1 MLQIYVRA
9 NNKVGKIVELNIE
22 FEENYKELINYLI
35 KKDEVWIPFSSFD
48 MFEYHLLDKDKVHLN
63 FNIKN
68 IYFIWYYIKNNIDL
82 LESSYNTILDKD
94 SKTINTL
101 SIKSEKPVVRAST
114 TLATMSKRI
123 TKEDFKLLSSYD
135 YSKIELHYN
144 ETPNTE
150 AVIFQDL
157 QHLNISEIVDISRL
171 KNKKIITTTDD
182 KNLLHFDGYSAVK
195 IKNNYILWN

>member
-1 MLQIYVRA
+1 M
-9 NNKVGKIVELNIE
+9 GDIVEFDIQL
-22 FEENYKELINYLI
+22 EENYKELINYLI

-48 MFEYHLLDKDKVHLN
+48 MIEYHLLDKNKVHLN

-82 LESSYNTILDKD
+82 LESSYNTILEKD

-101 SIKSEKPVVRAST
+101 SMKSEKPIVRASA
-114 TLATMSKRI
+114 TLATMNKGI
-123 TKEDFKLLSSYD
+123 TEEDFKLLSSYD

-144 ETPNTE
+144 ETPDTE

-157 QHLNISEIVDISRL
+157 QHLNISEIVDTLKL

-182 KNLLHFDGYSAVK
+182 KKLLHFDGYNAVK

>member
-1 MLQIYVRA
+1 M
-9 NNKVGKIVELNIE
+9 GDIVEFNTEL
-22 FEENYKELINYLI
+22 EENYKELINYLI

-101 SIKSEKPVVRAST
+101 SIKSEKPIVRASA
-114 TLATMSKRI
+114 TLATMNKKI

-135 YSKIELHYN
+135 YGKIELHYN

-150 AVIFQDL
+150 VVIFQDL
-157 QHLNISEIVDISRL
+157 QHLNISEIVDTSKL

-182 KNLLHFDGYSAVK
+182 KNLLHFDGYNAVK

>member
-1 MLQIYVRA
+1 MKDLGIIVVEVAMISSGLLNEDVIIQKKGKKKTNII
-9 NNKVGKIVELNIE
+9 NNK
-22 FEENYKELINYLI
+22 
-35 KKDEVWIPFSSFD
+35 
-48 MFEYHLLDKDKVHLN
+48 DKL
-63 FNIKN
+63 KN